1 MSLNSTSVINSSC
14 PKSHS
19 FQNVRETETK
29 MCLQDRKN
37 WNYETPMPNG
47 TPILCF
53 PQNLH
58 YIPVFFTFLLLPGG
72 GGNSISNKSFNPKS
86 NFSAHGVPLKWKH
99 EPIFWIAHY
108 PLINPGVKWSNILLP
123 NLETYVLCQSPNNHH
138 IVWSTALCL
147 VVYWALWS
155 TTTTTTK
162 CWA

>member
-72 GGNSISNKSFNPKS
+72 GGIVFQTNHSTQR
-86 NFSAHGVPLKWKH
+86 A
-99 EPIFWIAHY
+99 IFQ
-108 PLINPGVKWSNILLP
+108 LTESL
-123 NLETYVLCQSPNNHH
+123 
-138 IVWSTALCL
+138 
-147 VVYWALWS
+147 
-155 TTTTTTK
+155 
-162 CWA
+162 